1 MKENVVYVEVRDYR
15 YPQKECDFKNCRQ
28 RATRDVIRTEGK
40 EKCIVSTCE
49 LHMLETYRVACEYM
63 FKIKK

>member
-40 EKCIVSTCE
+40 EKCIVST
-49 LHMLETYRVACEYM
+49 
-63 FKIKK
+63 